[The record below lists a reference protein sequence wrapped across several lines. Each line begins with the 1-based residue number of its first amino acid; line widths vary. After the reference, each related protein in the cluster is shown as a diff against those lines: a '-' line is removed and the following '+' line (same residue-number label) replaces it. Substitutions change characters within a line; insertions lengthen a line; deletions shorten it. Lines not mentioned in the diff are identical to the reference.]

1 MKNKDQIANE
11 IYCYDFD
18 LLSAGEKANVTK
30 KWKAQP
36 QRARATRAT
45 RTPIHRNTPIT
56 STIDND
62 DTENFVKV
70 TIGRVNSNGTKTC
83 LLAIGSTV
91 DDLLAQSGFSIDK
104 NKEGVISQTY
114 GVVKFTDK
122 LVDKE
127 TYVIAVGVNSA

>member
-1 MKNKDQIANE
+1 MKSKDQIANE
-11 IYCYDFD
+11 IYGCDFV
-18 LLSAGEKANVTK
+18 LLSAGEKANITK

-36 QRARATRAT
+36 QRARTTRVAT
-45 RTPIHRNTPIT
+45 HRNAPT
-56 STIDND
+56 STVVVD
-62 DTENFVKV
+62 DTGDFVEV

-83 LLAIGSTV
+83 LLATGSTV
-91 DDLLAQSGFSIDK
+91 DDLLVQSGFSIDK

-114 GVVKFTDK
+114 GVVKFADK

>member
-11 IYCYDFD
+11 IYGYDFD
-18 LLSAGEKANVTK
+18 LLFAGEKANVTK

-36 QRARATRAT
+36 QRTRAT
-45 RTPIHRNTPIT
+45 RTPIHRDTPIT
-56 STIDND
+56 STIDSD
-62 DTENFVKV
+62 YTENFVKV

-91 DDLLAQSGFSIDK
+91 DDLIAQSGFSIDK

-114 GVVKFTDK
+114 GVVRFADK